1 MLTTVIMSGKFLRLM
16 PLLAFGTATPAF
28 AAEGGL
34 LQPNTGL
41 TFWTIIVFVLVLAI
55 LWKTALPPILQ
66 AVEAR
71 EQQMRDMIAAAAA
84 DREAA
89 QLALQQH
96 NTQLEETRTKVQEM
110 VAEGR
115 VAGERVREEII
126 SEARRQAE
134 EIVVRARR
142 DVRQELDQALED
154 LRVAAVDIA
163 IVAASKL
170 IDRNLDEE
178 DNRRLVRDYL
188 ADLEADRTATATAGV

>member
-1 MLTTVIMSGKFLRLM
+1 MLMTGIMSGKFLRLI
-16 PLLAFGTATPAF
+16 PLLALGTATPAF

-34 LQPNTGL
+34 LAPNTGL
-41 TFWTIIVFVLVLAI
+41 TFWTIVVFVLVLAI

-71 EQQMRDMIAAAAA
+71 EQQMRDLIAAAAA

-96 NTQLEETRTKVQEM
+96 NAQLEETRAKVQEM

-115 VAGERVREEII
+115 VAGDRVREEII
-126 SEARRQAE
+126 AEARRQADD
-134 EIVVRARR
+134 IVLRARR
-142 DVRQELDQALED
+142 DVRQELDQALEN

-163 IVAASKL
+163 MVAASKL

-178 DNRRLVRDYL
+178 DNRRLVREYL
-188 ADLEADRTATATAGV
+188 ADLEADSPTTAAAGV